1 MQNLLNSK
9 NLSEYAVLAHAI
21 KSDSKY
27 LGFTKLVELSL
38 NQELK
43 GKENNY
49 EEITNGLRDYLNEIS
64 RITKVIEKYLKKS

>member
-1 MQNLLNSK
+1 MQNLLKSK

-27 LGFTKLVELSL
+27 LGFTKLAELSL

-49 EEITNGLRDYLNEIS
+49 EEITNGLKEYLNEIS
-64 RITKVIEKYLKKS
+64 RITKVIEKYLK

>member
-1 MQNLLNSK
+1 MQNLLKSK

-27 LGFTKLVELSL
+27 LGFIKLAELSL

-49 EEITNGLRDYLNEIS
+49 EEITNGLKEYLNEIS
-64 RITKVIEKYLKKS
+64 RITKVIEKYLK

>member
-21 KSDSKY
+21 
-27 LGFTKLVELSL
+27 

>member
-1 MQNLLNSK
+1 MQNLLKSK

-27 LGFTKLVELSL
+27 LGFTKLAELSL
-38 NQELK
+38 NQELN

-49 EEITNGLRDYLNEIS
+49 EEITNGLKEYLNEIS
-64 RITKVIEKYLKKS
+64 RITKVIEKYLK